1 VNLKQ
6 GTSQSPVPTIKDVAC
21 LAGVSLKTVSRVINQ
36 DKGVSEKT
44 REKVL
49 AAIEAIGYRP
59 NALARGLR
67 AKRTYT
73 IGVVIADITN
83 SFYSSIV
90 RGIEDEAFS
99 RNYSVLVANSDELL
113 EKEKLYVRVFAEKRV
128 EGIIIVPAIGSQG
141 YLKDLAPRIPLV
153 FVDRPP
159 CDFSGPVVKAENT
172 EGAYALTRHLLE
184 HGFENIAFVASDL
197 RIATVR
203 ERFSGFWRALQERG
217 LEVPH
222 DFVKDGNKTV
232 QDAYQA
238 TRELF
243 ALPCQPRA
251 IFAANNLMLQG
262 VLRAVEEAGFSV
274 PQDVTV
280 VGFDDFEMADI
291 FRPRL
296 TVAAQP
302 AYAMGQKAASLLF
315 RRMEG
320 NCQGEER
327 IVLPVELVLRESCGC
342 GVESLVFDE
351 KGEVRTGGKES
362 SKVVEKRQKT
372 QIERRRTP

>member
-1 VNLKQ
+1 MEQ
-6 GTSQSPVPTIKDVAC
+6 GALRNSVPTIRDVARV
-21 LAGVSLKTVSRVINQ
+21 AGVSPKTVSRVLNQ
-36 DKGVSEKT
+36 DKGVGKET

-90 RGIEDEAFS
+90 RGIEDKAFS
-99 RNYSVLVANSDELL
+99 RNYSVLVASSDELL

-128 EGIIIVPAIGSQG
+128 EGIIIVPAIGSQE
-141 YLKDLAPRIPLV
+141 YLKDIASCIPLV
-153 FVDRPP
+153 FIDRPP
-159 CDFSGPVVKAENT
+159 CDFNGSVVKAENE
-172 EGAYALTRHLLE
+172 EGSYVLTRHLLE
-184 HGFENIAFVASDL
+184 HGFEAIAFVASDL

-203 ERFSGFWRALQERG
+203 ERFLGFQRALQEKN
-217 LEVPH
+217 LKVPQE
-222 DFVKDGNKTV
+222 FVKGGNKTA
-232 QDAYQA
+232 QDAYRA
-238 TRELF
+238 TCELF
-243 ALPCQPRA
+243 ALPHRPRA

-274 PQDVTV
+274 PQDVAV

-296 TVAAQP
+296 TVVAQP

-315 RRMEG
+315 HQMEG
-320 NCQGEER
+320 NPQIEEKV
-327 IVLPVELVLRESCGC
+327 VLPVELILRESCGC
-342 GVESLVFDE
+342 GVTPFGIHLPT
-351 KGEVRTGGKES
+351 KGVRTSCKG
-362 SKVVEKRQKT
+362 R
-372 QIERRRTP
+372 